1 MSRGIVGPF
10 ETRKQGIAYPSLR
23 GDIEKTAGLTVYEL
37 DEEVVDFARWRP
49 FDQVSRSAVLAPA
62 REDGGAGR
70 RVAADTIALSSAGS
84 GRNWPEKGGM
94 KRTAMELLGGR
105 SAISTTSL
113 YVICSESILR
123 HMAAMDANHDPRSN
137 IVFG

>member
-70 RVAADTIALSSAGS
+70 RVAADTIALSSAGREELARER
-84 GRNWPEKGGM
+84 RNEADCDGVIGGPV
-94 KRTAMELLGGR
+94 G
-105 SAISTTSL
+105 
-113 YVICSESILR
+113 
-123 HMAAMDANHDPRSN
+123 D
-137 IVFG
+137 